1 MNVPTKGTNPKNHP
15 RPSLA
20 RRITSELQTLSKTE
34 HRHQNRKDQ
43 GDYHLSAQQLEE
55 TILDTVLEDKTV
67 TLWPTRLQGL
77 LLCWHR
83 YP

>member
-1 MNVPTKGTNPKNHP
+1 MNVPIKGINPKDSLP
-15 RPSLA
+15 SSLA
-20 RRITSELQTLSKTE
+20 RRITSELQTLPKTE

-43 GDYHLSAQQLEE
+43 GDNHLSAQQLEE
-55 TILDTVLEDKTV
+55 TILDTVLGDKTV
-67 TLWPTRLQGL
+67 TLWPARLQGL